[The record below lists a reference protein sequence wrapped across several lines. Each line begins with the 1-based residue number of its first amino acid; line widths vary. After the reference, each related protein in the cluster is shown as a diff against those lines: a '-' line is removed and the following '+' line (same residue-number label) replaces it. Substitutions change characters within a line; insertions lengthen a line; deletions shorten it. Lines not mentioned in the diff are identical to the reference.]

1 MENLFLKE
9 LRVKKQLTQCEMANT
24 LNITLRQYQ
33 RYEAGTS
40 LPRVDAAIEMAKF
53 FDTTVEELFGNK
65 SL

>member
-9 LRVKKQLTQCEMANT
+9 LRVKKQLTQCEMAKT
-24 LNITLRQYQ
+24 FNITLRQYQ

-53 FDTTVEELFGNK
+53 FDTTVEKLFG
-65 SL
+65 